1 MESLKHK
8 GTEAMRTLNDSFLED
23 LKCGMLKPLTDTV
36 ITDTS
41 LCLELRGN
49 YINIYY
55 RGGNLLKVQAAK
67 NATSYRISF
76 DRKYFKTGAGVA
88 LPGTKV
94 QDGDGIEEWLKVA
107 PDLKRAIDNYLA
119 KTRKDEREFQQ
130 RILRDNNFGSIARST
145 DYYVCDIEYQSAHG
159 RFDMIAVN
167 WPSEPSAR
175 KRPHGWRLIFVEVK
189 HGDSALE
196 GSAGV
201 HKHIKDVNKYVE
213 NEDNLSQIKEDM
225 VGVFNQ
231 KLDLGLI
238 DCGKSL
244 SGFGNEKPLLLLA
257 FVNHDPGKSKLN
269 DVLKSCPDSP
279 HVDLAIA
286 TASFLGYG
294 LYDQGIHSLEEAR
307 QGFAR
312 YIYSR

>member
-1 MESLKHK
+1 
-8 GTEAMRTLNDSFLED
+8 MRTLNGSFLED
-23 LKCGMLKPLTDTV
+23 LKCGMLKPLTETV
-36 ITDTS
+36 ITDTG

-55 RGGNLLKVQAAK
+55 RGGNLLKVRGTKDASA
-67 NATSYRISF
+67 YRVSF
-76 DRKYFKTGAGVA
+76 DRKYFKTGGEVD
-88 LPGTKV
+88 LPCTQVK
-94 QDGDGIEEWLKVA
+94 DADGIEQWLKVT
-107 PDLKRAIDNYLA
+107 PVLKRAIDNFLA

-189 HGDSALE
+189 HGDTALE

-213 NEDNLSQIKEDM
+213 NGENLSRIKEDM

-231 KLDLGLI
+231 KLELGLI

-244 SGFGNEKPLLLLA
+244 SSFGNEKPLLLLA
-257 FVNHDPGKSKLN
+257 FVNHDPGKSKLH
-269 DVLKSCPDSP
+269 DVLNSCPESP

-294 LYDQGIHSLEEAR
+294 LYDQGIHPLEEAR
-307 QGFAR
+307 QRFAE